1 MLLIISEYWL
11 WSLFAVLILSFLAF
25 DLGIANRTPHVI
37 TFRSAVNQSLFWVA
51 ISLLFCVALYFFYDP
66 PGKLTYTDAAVSFLT
81 AYLIEKALSVD
92 NIFVIMLILRTFRVE
107 EEYYHEVLF
116 WGVLGAVVMRLVF
129 ILLGKLFVSQGEFV
143 LWLFGAIL
151 LYTGFKMLISQGKEE
166 EGPDPEK
173 NFILKFARRYL
184 RITHEPHNGRF
195 TLIKDG
201 KRYFTKL
208 FLVILLIE
216 STDLIF
222 AIDSIPAAFSVSTD
236 IMVLY
241 TSNIFAVMGLRAMF
255 FLLSSILHK
264 FYLLSYG
271 LSLVLLF
278 IGGKMLY
285 TPFIEVLQ
293 YFRFIHNDIDTH
305 VSPVFSLFITLFLLS
320 GSILLSIFF
329 PQKKAAS

>member
-1 MLLIISEYWL
+1 
-11 WSLFAVLILSFLAF
+11 
-25 DLGIANRTPHVI
+25 
-37 TFRSAVNQSLFWVA
+37 
-51 ISLLFCVALYFFYDP
+51 
-66 PGKLTYTDAAVSFLT
+66 
-81 AYLIEKALSVD
+81 
-92 NIFVIMLILRTFRVE
+92 MLILRTFKVE
-107 EEYYHEVLF
+107 EEYHHKVLF
-116 WGVLGAVVMRLVF
+116 WGVLGAVVMRLIF
-129 ILLGKLFVSQGEFV
+129 ILLGKLIVSQGEFV
-143 LWLFGAIL
+143 LWIFGAIL
-151 LYTGFKMLISQGKEE
+151 LYTGFKMLISHGKEE
-166 EGPDPEK
+166 EGHDPEK

-184 RITHEPHNGRF
+184 RITNEAHNGRF
-195 TLIKDG
+195 TLLKDG

-236 IMVLY
+236 IIVLY

-255 FLLSSILHK
+255 FLLSSVLHK

-293 YFRFIHNDIDTH
+293 HFSFVNNDINTH
-305 VSPVFSLFITLFLLS
+305 VSPIFSLVITLSFLT
-320 GSILLSIFF
+320 GSVVLSIFF
-329 PQKKAAS
+329 PQKKTLP